1 MPDSLLAIS
10 VALVI
15 ALWSQPGDW
24 CRRPWSDQYQ
34 PSISQRLNLPAT
46 YFLLDKPVA
55 YVAPLL
61 APSSRF
67 YQIADIALPV
77 VPNGKFDRR
86 IRTGL
91 KNPLPGGIWE
101 MHIRGKPV
109 RESLLATYSL
119 AIDTSKTCVE
129 IEGAQLG
136 STIEA
141 CPLINKRS

>member
-1 MPDSLLAIS
+1 MHDNLLAIS
-10 VALVI
+10 VALVV
-15 ALWSQPGDW
+15 ALWSQAGNW
-24 CRRPWSDQYQ
+24 GRRPWSDQYQ

-46 YFLLDKPVA
+46 YFLLDKPIA

-61 APSSRF
+61 AHSSRF

-91 KNPLPGGIWE
+91 KTPLPGGIWE

-109 RESLLATYSL
+109 RESLLARYSL

-129 IEGAQLG
+129 IEGAHPG

-141 CPLINKRS
+141 CPLIKKGS

>member
-1 MPDSLLAIS
+1 MPGNLLAIS

-24 CRRPWSDQYQ
+24 CHRPWSDQYQ
-34 PSISQRLNLPAT
+34 PRISQRLNLPAT
-46 YFLLDKPVA
+46 YFLLDKPIA

-77 VPNGKFDRR
+77 VPGGKFDRR

-91 KNPLPGGIWE
+91 KTPLPGGIGE
-101 MHIRGKPV
+101 MHIRGKPAS
-109 RESLLATYSL
+109 ESLLAPYSL
-119 AIDTSKTCVE
+119 AIDTSRTCVE
-129 IEGAQLG
+129 IEGAQPG
-136 STIEA
+136 SAIEA
-141 CPLINKRS
+141 CPLIKKRS

>member
-1 MPDSLLAIS
+1 MHDNLLAIS
-10 VALVI
+10 VALVV
-15 ALWSQPGDW
+15 ALWSQAGDW
-24 CRRPWSDQYQ
+24 GRRPWSDQYQ

-46 YFLLDKPVA
+46 YFLLDKPIA

-61 APSSRF
+61 AHSSRF

-91 KNPLPGGIWE
+91 KTPQPGGIWE

-109 RESLLATYSL
+109 REGLLAPYSL

-129 IEGAQLG
+129 IEGAQPR

-141 CPLINKRS
+141 CPLTKKGS

>member
-141 CPLINKRS
+141 CPLINKWL

>member
-1 MPDSLLAIS
+1 MHDNLLAIS

-15 ALWSQPGDW
+15 ALWSQAGDW
-24 CRRPWSDQYQ
+24 GRRPWSDQYQ

-46 YFLLDKPVA
+46 YFLLDKPIA

-61 APSSRF
+61 ARSSRF

-91 KNPLPGGIWE
+91 KAPLPGGVWE

-109 RESLLATYSL
+109 RESLLAPYRL

-129 IEGAQLG
+129 IEGARPG

-141 CPLINKRS
+141 CPLIKKGS